1 MPPTRMQED
10 QTPSSRR
17 SSELMSEMCDSCHV
31 TILVITASKGMQVHM
46 YMHNDL
52 CQIILTALSDGT
64 FAAAAAAAAG
74 AVGIAAAACSA
85 GTIVVVCSGF

>member
-10 QTPSSRR
+10 RTPSSRR
-17 SSELMSEMCDSCHV
+17 SSESMSEMCDSCHV

-64 FAAAAAAAAG
+64 FAAAAAAG

>member
-1 MPPTRMQED
+1 MPPTRMQEER
-10 QTPSSRR
+10 TPSSRR

-52 CQIILTALSDGT
+52 CQIILTALSDGA
-64 FAAAAAAAAG
+64 FAAAAAAG
-74 AVGIAAAACSA
+74 AVGIAAGACSA

>member
-10 QTPSSRR
+10 RTPSSRR

-52 CQIILTALSDGT
+52 CQIILTALSDGA
-64 FAAAAAAAAG
+64 FAAAAAAG

>member
-10 QTPSSRR
+10 QTPSSRH

-64 FAAAAAAAAG
+64 FAAAAAAG

>member
-10 QTPSSRR
+10 RTPSSRR
-17 SSELMSEMCDSCHV
+17 SSESMSEMCDSCHV
-31 TILVITASKGMQVHM
+31 TILVITASKRMQVYM
-46 YMHNDL
+46 YMLDL

-64 FAAAAAAAAG
+64 FAAAAAAG
-74 AVGIAAAACSA
+74 AVGIAAGACSA

>member
-1 MPPTRMQED
+1 MQEER
-10 QTPSSRR
+10 TPSSRR

-52 CQIILTALSDGT
+52 CQIILTALSDGA
-64 FAAAAAAAAG
+64 FAAAAAAG

>member
-17 SSELMSEMCDSCHV
+17 SSESMSEMCDSCHV
-31 TILVITASKGMQVHM
+31 TILVITPSKRMQVYM
-46 YMHNDL
+46 YMLDL
-52 CQIILTALSDGT
+52 CQIILTALSDGA
-64 FAAAAAAAAG
+64 FASAAAPGG
-74 AVGIAAAACSA
+74 AVGIAAVACSA

>member
-10 QTPSSRR
+10 RTPSSRR
-17 SSELMSEMCDSCHV
+17 SSESMSEMCDSCHV

-52 CQIILTALSDGT
+52 CQIILTALSDGA
-64 FAAAAAAAAG
+64 FASAAAPGG
-74 AVGIAAAACSA
+74 AVGIAAVACSA

>member
-1 MPPTRMQED
+1 MQED

-52 CQIILTALSDGT
+52 CQIILTALSDGA
-64 FAAAAAAAAG
+64 FAAAAAAG

>member
-1 MPPTRMQED
+1 MPPTRMQEER
-10 QTPSSRR
+10 TPSSRR

-52 CQIILTALSDGT
+52 CQIILTALSDGA
-64 FAAAAAAAAG
+64 FAAAAAAG